1 MADLL
6 GFVLSGLVSGALYAL
21 LATGLVLSYSASG
34 LFNFAHGATAYL
46 CALAF
51 YELHSGFGWP
61 AVPTAV
67 LLVCVAAPALGWG
80 LDRLMFRKLAR
91 VGETAQIV
99 ATIGLLVA
107 LPALGLWIV
116 ELLEDAGASVKPA
129 ENQFGLPGVGPSPAR
144 SWQLTDGVGIDSDQ
158 LITWVATAVV
168 AVGLWILMRHTPL
181 GLKLR
186 AAVDDRSLV
195 ELRGLSADRLSSI
208 AWMLSSGLAG
218 LAGVLATPLLGLS
231 AHDFTL
237 FLFVSATAAVLG
249 RFVSIPLAFAGGLGL
264 GVLQNLVA
272 GYANFAER
280 ITGFRT
286 AVPFLILFAGLLL
299 MTRRSRTAG
308 TAAVDAPPV
317 DYLAGRSRLR
327 RWGPWTAAA
336 VLLAAAFYTVT
347 TPFWSGILAQGLAL
361 SLVFVSFTVVTGLG
375 AMVSLA
381 QATFV
386 TGAALVAGLLMS
398 HGWPF
403 VAAAA
408 VGTCAAAVLGAL
420 VALPALRLGGRSLAL
435 ATLALAFLADQVLF
449 QIGWLRNGDTGWSIP
464 RPVFGPVDLN
474 DDRAFGVA
482 LLVLVTAAVAA
493 LSALRGSPSGRAMLA
508 VRSAPAAAMA
518 SGVSV
523 VRTKLVLFTLSAGL
537 AGFGGVMYA
546 SYNTRV
552 TATDFTAMTG
562 LIWLAVVVAA
572 GLRRPQFAVVAGL
585 VYALV
590 PHLVSDYVTESVH
603 LPVILFGL
611 AGLALAND
619 PDGYCAA
626 VSVRVHRRRLV
637 RGGPAGAGVGS
648 GVGAMAGAGAMVG
661 VGTGAGAGAGVK
673 SRPVSGGTGAEPG
686 SEAGV
691 TGGPVEARSGDGAE
705 LSGAPGGSPG
715 GASRVPGGGTASAS
729 RAPSEGPADASETSS
744 RSPASTSPTP
754 GGGPADASETSSRS
768 PASTS
773 RIPSGSPAGTSRA
786 PSEGRADASE
796 TSSQTPASTSRIPG
810 RSPASTSPTPGGG
823 PADASETSSRSP
835 ASASRAVGRGP
846 VDASRA
852 PGGDSAGVARAGAPP
867 MASSSPAEPPALEL
881 RAVRAGYDG
890 APVLHG
896 VDLAVHPGEIVAL
909 LGPNGAGKSTTCR
922 VAAGLVGPLGGQ
934 VYVAGRDATREGA
947 VRRSR
952 AGVVLAPEGRGIF
965 PALTIEENLALYL
978 REKDQREAV
987 YERFPGLAGRRGVP
1001 AGSLSGGE
1009 QQMLTLAPLLQRPPK
1024 VLIADEPSLGL
1035 APRIVEEVFRL
1046 LTELRD
1052 TGTALLL
1059 VEEKATEALGVAD
1072 TVAYL
1077 AQGRVT
1083 WCGPRASVETARLTE
1098 AYLGL
1103 AATPEAD
1110 TGADLDSDPG
1120 PTSPMNPT
1128 IPSQTRGGV
1137 RP

>member
-61 AVPTAV
+61 AVPTAL
-67 LLVCVAAPALGWG
+67 LLVCVLAPALGWG

-107 LPALGLWIV
+107 LPALGLWVV
-116 ELLEDAGASVKPA
+116 ELLEDAGTSVKPA

-144 SWQLTDGVGIDSDQ
+144 SWQLTDGVGVDSDQ
-158 LITWVATAVV
+158 LIIWVVTAVV
-168 AVGLWILMRHTPL
+168 AAGLWVLMRHTPL
-181 GLKLR
+181 GLQLR
-186 AAVDDRSLV
+186 AAVDNRSLV

-249 RFVSIPLAFAGGLGL
+249 RFVSVPLAFVGGLGL

-272 GYANFAER
+272 GYADFAER

-308 TAAVDAPPV
+308 TAAVDVPPV

-327 RWGPWTAAA
+327 RWGPWAAA
-336 VLLAAAFYTVT
+336 GVLLAASFYTVT

-408 VGTCAAAVLGAL
+408 AGTCAAAVLGAL

-449 QIGWLRNGDTGWSIP
+449 QIGGLRNGDTGWAIP

-474 DDRAFGVA
+474 DDRALGVA
-482 LLVLVTAAVAA
+482 LTVLVAAAVAA
-493 LSALRGSPSGRAMLA
+493 LSALRNSPSGRAMLA

-626 VSVRVHRRRLV
+626 VPVRLHRRRTAADGSAAAAGSPSRPAGTPAAADGMPTGPAPAPAASGAAPV
-637 RGGPAGAGVGS
+637 AGPRATTDAEQKGTATAAAPTAGPGPSAAPASTGTGMSAGTDTDTSTGTGTGQSPDRVSRRTRGRVPGQAGGAASGEAETAAGTAAGTTPGTAEVGLPTAPGPAG
-648 GVGAMAGAGAMVG
+648 
-661 VGTGAGAGAGVK
+661 
-673 SRPVSGGTGAEPG
+673 
-686 SEAGV
+686 
-691 TGGPVEARSGDGAE
+691 
-705 LSGAPGGSPG
+705 
-715 GASRVPGGGTASAS
+715 
-729 RAPSEGPADASETSS
+729 PA
-744 RSPASTSPTP
+744 
-754 GGGPADASETSSRS
+754 
-768 PASTS
+768 
-773 RIPSGSPAGTSRA
+773 
-786 PSEGRADASE
+786 
-796 TSSQTPASTSRIPG
+796 
-810 RSPASTSPTPGGG
+810 
-823 PADASETSSRSP
+823 
-835 ASASRAVGRGP
+835 
-846 VDASRA
+846 
-852 PGGDSAGVARAGAPP
+852 
-867 MASSSPAEPPALEL
+867 PALRL
-881 RAVRAGYDG
+881 CGIRAGYDG

-896 VDLAVHPGEIVAL
+896 VDLAVHPGEILAL

-922 VAAGLVGPLGGQ
+922 VAAGLMAPLGGR
-934 VYVAGRDATREGA
+934 VHVAGRDATKDGA

-965 PALTIEENLALYL
+965 PALTIEENLALCL
-978 REKDQREAV
+978 RGRDLREAV
-987 YERFPGLAGRRGVP
+987 YERFPGLAGRRGVL
-1001 AGSLSGGE
+1001 AGALSGGE
-1009 QQMLTLAPLLQRPPK
+1009 QQMLALAPLLQRPPA

-1035 APRIVEEVFRL
+1035 APRVVEEVFRL

-1052 TGTALLL
+1052 DGTALLL
-1059 VEEKATEALGVAD
+1059 VEEKATEVLGVAD

-1077 AQGRVT
+1077 TRGRVT
-1083 WCGPRASVETARLTE
+1083 WCGPRAAVEADRLTE

-1103 AATPEAD
+1103 AATAG
-1110 TGADLDSDPG
+1110 TGPGSPVRQPDPSTTEG
-1120 PTSPMNPT
+1120 V
-1128 IPSQTRGGV
+1128 V

>member
-1 MADLL
+1 MSDLL
-6 GFVLSGLVSGALYAL
+6 AFVLSGLVSGALYAL

-51 YELHSGFGWP
+51 YELHSGLGWP
-61 AVPTAV
+61 AVPTAL
-67 LLVCVAAPALGWG
+67 LLVCVASPLLGWG

-107 LPALGLWIV
+107 LPALGLWVV
-116 ELLEDAGASVKPA
+116 ELLDDAGVSVKPA
-129 ENQFGLPGVGPSPAR
+129 ENQFGLPGVGPSPAKN
-144 SWQLTDGVGIDSDQ
+144 WQPMDGVGIDSDQ
-158 LITWVATAVV
+158 LITWVTTAAV
-168 AVGLWILMRHTPL
+168 ALGLWILMRHTTL
-181 GLKLR
+181 GLRLR
-186 AAVDDRSLV
+186 AAVDNRSLV
-195 ELRGLSADRLSSI
+195 ELRGMSADRLSTV

-249 RFVSIPLAFAGGLGL
+249 RFASVPLAFAGGLGL

-272 GYANFAER
+272 GYSSFAER

-299 MTRRSRTAG
+299 LTRRRRTAG
-308 TAAVDAPPV
+308 TAAADAPPV
-317 DYLAGRSRLR
+317 DYLAGRPWARK
-327 RWGPWTAAA
+327 WGPWAVAA

-403 VAAAA
+403 LAAAL
-408 VGTCAAAVLGAL
+408 VGTCVAAVLGAL
-420 VALPALRLGGRSLAL
+420 VALPALRLGGRTLAL

-449 QIGWLRNGDTGWSIP
+449 QMGWLRNGDTGWEIP
-464 RPVFGPVDLN
+464 RPVFGPVDLS
-474 DDRAFGVA
+474 DDRAMGVA
-482 LLVLVTAAVAA
+482 MVVLCAAAVAA
-493 LSALRGSPSGRAMLA
+493 LGALRNSPSGRAMLA

-523 VRTKLVLFTLSAGL
+523 IRTKLLLFTLSAGL

-546 SYNTRV
+546 SYNTRI

-572 GLRRPQFAVVAGL
+572 GVRRPQFAVVAGL
-585 VYALV
+585 VYAIV
-590 PHLVSDYVTESVH
+590 PHLVADHVTDSVH
-603 LPVILFGL
+603 LPVVLFGL

-626 VSVRVHRRRLV
+626 ISVRRHRRKSTRTATGVSVSEAT
-637 RGGPAGAGVGS
+637 GPAPAPAPDS
-648 GVGAMAGAGAMVG
+648 G
-661 VGTGAGAGAGVK
+661 T
-673 SRPVSGGTGAEPG
+673 
-686 SEAGV
+686 
-691 TGGPVEARSGDGAE
+691 
-705 LSGAPGGSPG
+705 
-715 GASRVPGGGTASAS
+715 
-729 RAPSEGPADASETSS
+729 
-744 RSPASTSPTP
+744 
-754 GGGPADASETSSRS
+754 
-768 PASTS
+768 
-773 RIPSGSPAGTSRA
+773 
-786 PSEGRADASE
+786 
-796 TSSQTPASTSRIPG
+796 
-810 RSPASTSPTPGGG
+810 
-823 PADASETSSRSP
+823 
-835 ASASRAVGRGP
+835 
-846 VDASRA
+846 
-852 PGGDSAGVARAGAPP
+852 
-867 MASSSPAEPPALEL
+867 PPALEL
-881 RAVRAGYDG
+881 RGLHAGYDG

-896 VDLAVHPGEIVAL
+896 VGIAVHPGEIVAL

-922 VAAGLVGPLGGQ
+922 TAAGLLTPLRGQ
-934 VYVAGRDATREGA
+934 VYVAGRDVTREGP
-947 VRRSR
+947 VRRAR
-952 AGVVLAPEGRGIF
+952 AGVLLAPEGRGIF
-965 PALTIEENLALYL
+965 PALTIEENLTLHLADKHA
-978 REKDQREAV
+978 RDAV
-987 YERFPGLAGRRGVP
+987 YERFAGLAARRDVT
-1001 AGSLSGGE
+1001 AGALSGGE
-1009 QQMLTLAPLLQRPPK
+1009 QQLLALAPLLQEPPR

-1035 APRIVEEVFRL
+1035 APRIVEDVFRL

-1052 TGTALLL
+1052 AGTGLLL
-1059 VEEKATEALGVAD
+1059 VEEKATEILGVAD

-1077 AQGRVT
+1077 DRGRVS
-1083 WCGPRASVETARLTE
+1083 WCGPRAEVRADRLTE

-1103 AATPEAD
+1103 AASGPGTAQD
-1110 TGADLDSDPG
+1110 TAEEGA
-1120 PTSPMNPT
+1120 
-1128 IPSQTRGGV
+1128 V

>member
-208 AWMLSSGLAG
+208 AWMLSSALAG

-327 RWGPWTAAA
+327 RWGPWAAAA

-637 RGGPAGAGVGS
+637 RGGAAGAASGS
-648 GVGAMAGAGAMVG
+648 SAMAGAEGGAVAE
-661 VGTGAGAGAGVK
+661 AGAGAE
-673 SRPVSGGTGAEPG
+673 SRPAGGGTGSEPV
-686 SEAGV
+686 SATGV
-691 TGGPVEARSGDGAE
+691 RGGPVEARSGDGVGVPGVGVPGVGV
-705 LSGAPGGSPG
+705 SGAPSG
-715 GASRVPGGGTASAS
+715 S
-729 RAPSEGPADASETSS
+729 RAEASEASDASEAS
-744 RSPASTSPTP
+744 RGSLAGVSQAPS
-754 GGGPADASETSSRS
+754 GGPAVA
-768 PASTS
+768 
-773 RIPSGSPAGTSRA
+773 
-786 PSEGRADASE
+786 
-796 TSSQTPASTSRIPG
+796 Q
-810 RSPASTSPTPGGG
+810 
-823 PADASETSSRSP
+823 
-835 ASASRAVGRGP
+835 ASAP
-846 VDASRA
+846 PTAS
-852 PGGDSAGVARAGAPP
+852 P
-867 MASSSPAEPPALEL
+867 SPAEPPALEL

-922 VAAGLVGPLGGQ
+922 VAAGLIGPLGGQ

-1009 QQMLTLAPLLQRPPK
+1009 QQMLALAPLLQRPPK

-1052 TGTALLL
+1052 AGTALLL

-1083 WCGPRASVETARLTE
+1083 WCGPRASVETTRLTE

-1103 AATPEAD
+1103 VASPEAAARPD
-1110 TGADLDSDPG
+1110 PGSEAGPDPAPDPAPDPIPGADPS
-1120 PTSPMNPT
+1120 PTSLKNPT